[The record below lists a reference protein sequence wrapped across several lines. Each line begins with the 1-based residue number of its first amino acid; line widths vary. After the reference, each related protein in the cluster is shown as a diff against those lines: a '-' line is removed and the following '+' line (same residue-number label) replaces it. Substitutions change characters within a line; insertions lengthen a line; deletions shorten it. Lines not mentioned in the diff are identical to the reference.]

1 MMMKILPLLI
11 CSILLSVVSVSAAER
26 ALRLDKQ
33 DRPNILFIMTDQHF
47 ADAMSGVMGDRYV
60 KTPHLDA
67 LAASGIRF
75 DRAYAP
81 NPI

>member
-1 MMMKILPLLI
+1 MNVKSLPLI
-11 CSILLSVVSVSAAER
+11 IGSFLLSVASVCAA
-26 ALRLDKQ
+26 